1 MESVV
6 IGSLVF
12 LSSIIYDKI
21 FGKKVKLNYCRI
33 LMQIQNS
40 FIEWLLVCEA
50 VEGGGVFKEIILL
63 YYRPRKVKPHRG
75 GQKIKESACGD
86 AKERQCPVI
95 DDHMIRAE
103 VV

>member
-12 LSSIIYDKI
+12 LSSIIYDKS

-40 FIEWLLVCEA
+40 FIEWLWLLLVCEA

-63 YYRPRKVKPHRG
+63 L
-75 GQKIKESACGD
+75 
-86 AKERQCPVI
+86 
-95 DDHMIRAE
+95 
-103 VV
+103 

>member
-1 MESVV
+1 MIGLVLFIRGLSGGLGSSGNLKKMESVV

-12 LSSIIYDKI
+12 LSSIIYDKS

-63 YYRPRKVKPHRG
+63 L
-75 GQKIKESACGD
+75 
-86 AKERQCPVI
+86 
-95 DDHMIRAE
+95 
-103 VV
+103 

>member
-12 LSSIIYDKI
+12 LSSIIYDKS

-40 FIEWLLVCEA
+40 FIEWLWLLLVCKA
-50 VEGGGVFKEIILL
+50 AEGGGVFKEIILL
-63 YYRPRKVKPHRG
+63 L
-75 GQKIKESACGD
+75 
-86 AKERQCPVI
+86 
-95 DDHMIRAE
+95 
-103 VV
+103 

>member
-1 MESVV
+1 MIGLVLFIRGLSGGLGSSGNLKKMESVV

-12 LSSIIYDKI
+12 LSSIIYDKS

-40 FIEWLLVCEA
+40 FIEWLVCEA

-63 YYRPRKVKPHRG
+63 L
-75 GQKIKESACGD
+75 
-86 AKERQCPVI
+86 
-95 DDHMIRAE
+95 
-103 VV
+103 